1 MGMIIVLELLV
12 RPKRQAVFF
21 SSGYSRTLNRGD
33 QNPMSFF
40 FFWGGGVGG
49 WGGGGQLVCFIQFF
63 VYAFIW
69 F

>member
-1 MGMIIVLELLV
+1 MIIVLELLV

-40 FFWGGGVGG
+40 LGGVLGVGG
-49 WGGGGQLVCFIQFF
+49 WGGSWLALLSGSLLFSLGS
-63 VYAFIW
+63 
-69 F
+69 